1 MTSRP
6 GPELQDLI
14 GETAFVRLAEAFGGT
29 RLYVPQSMGPD
40 HAIVAAIGADAAAVL
55 AERMAPDVIHVPL
68 AREARARHYRG
79 VDGLSNDRIAL
90 ALGMTESGI
99 RKLFKRMDDV
109 PAKGSVPPPAAN
121 DDNDQA
127 DLFQRR

>member
-40 HAIVAAIGADAAAVL
+40 HAIVAAIGAAAAVL

-99 RKLFKRMDDV
+99 RKLFQRMDEV
-109 PAKGSVPPPAAN
+109 PAKGSVPPSAAN
-121 DDNDQA
+121 DDSDQP
-127 DLFQRR
+127 DFFKRR